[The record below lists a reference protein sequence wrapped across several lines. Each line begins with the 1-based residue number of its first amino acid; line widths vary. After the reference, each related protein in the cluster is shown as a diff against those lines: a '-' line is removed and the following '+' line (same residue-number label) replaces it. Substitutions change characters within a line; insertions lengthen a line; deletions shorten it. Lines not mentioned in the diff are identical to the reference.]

1 MDIYQKELRHA
12 WSAAQKALYNRH
24 YYQQNKDY
32 WVKWRMEHQADIQ
45 DKLKKM
51 REAASSGST
60 EDVKSMYDDLLKS
73 VGGNAS
79 KLELLLKDYLP
90 EDAVKSI
97 GLDPSSMLDGA
108 KSKISDYYNQNKD
121 AAVQKTADGIE
132 AVAGETASF
141 GAAVLKELGSRMK
154 RSYKEAYASGSDSI
168 ASGKNAFKKS
178 FQSSYNLGIDSII
191 SGAKNLKKS
200 FQSSYNLGMDG
211 IVNGAKNFGKMW
223 KSGFK

>member
-12 WSAAQKALYNRH
+12 WSAAQKANYNRQ
-24 YYQQNKDY
+24 YYQQHKDY

-51 REAASSGST
+51 REAASSGNA
-60 EDVKSMYDDLLKS
+60 EDI
-73 VGGNAS
+73 
-79 KLELLLKDYLP
+79 
-90 EDAVKSI
+90 KSI
-97 GLDPSSMLDGA
+97 GLDPSSMLDGTT
-108 KSKISDYYNQNKD
+108 SKVSDYYNQNKD
-121 AAVQKTADGIE
+121 KMVQKTADGIE
-132 AVAGETASF
+132 AVAGEIASF

-154 RSYKEAYASGSDSI
+154 RSYKEAYASGMDSI
-168 ASGKNAFKKS
+168 VSGKNAFKKS
-178 FQSSYNLGIDSII
+178 FQSSYNLGIDSIT

-200 FQSSYNLGMDG
+200 FQSIYNLGMDG